1 MSLFYK
7 YRFGENNV
15 ILLFNCFVLYI
26 DFYINNKNH
35 IYNTLSTNHVVAH
48 QKMVLPS
55 CHILESLSSPRED
68 MDKRNN

>member
-1 MSLFYK
+1 MLSYFL
-7 YRFGENNV
+7 
-15 ILLFNCFVLYI
+15 IVLYI

>member
-1 MSLFYK
+1 MIVVMGAKIIHIITLALFIV
-7 YRFGENNV
+7 FSV
-15 ILLFNCFVLYI
+15 F
-26 DFYINNKNH
+26 
-35 IYNTLSTNHVVAH
+35 TNHVVAH